1 MQILIF
7 EDATCVLKIC
17 MIVAPGF
24 VGNLL
29 WKWIHSAANRN
40 ETSSTLLT
48 KSFCVVSLAS
58 IVLHHLCHKRKM
70 HKNAREIQQ
79 YLLSHSVVYSLQ
91 TSPKTIVFIL
101 IFALSF
107 TCLIRKKVLTYLN
120 VLFVC
125 LSVCVFRCFVPYN
138 FRTTSSIFYLCMNIM
153 PLKP

>member
-79 YLLSHSVVYSLQ
+79 CLLA
-91 TSPKTIVFIL
+91 VFPSDVSKDC
-101 IFALSF
+101 SF
-107 TCLIRKKVLTYLN
+107 YFHIR
-120 VLFVC
+120 F
-125 LSVCVFRCFVPYN
+125 
-138 FRTTSSIFYLCMNIM
+138 IFYLFNKEKSLNIS
-153 PLKP
+153 